1 MRVKEKQLFISGHVQ
16 GVGFRHYTKVNAK
29 ELDVSGWVRNLPDG
43 RVEVL
48 LQGDESALNTM
59 ISRLK
64 EGPRSATVKDLTVNR
79 ETEADEMH
87 QTFFVK
93 R

>member
-1 MRVKEKQLFISGHVQ
+1 MRVKENHLFISGRVQ

-29 ELDVSGWVRNLPDG
+29 ELNITGWVRNLPDG

-48 LQGDESALNTM
+48 LQGDESALNIM

-64 EGPRSATVKDLTVNR
+64 EGPRSAVVDNLTVDR
-79 ETEADEMH
+79 ETETDELH